1 MHYLIV
7 IILFSMNGGE
17 SVTSTTVQQEYA
29 TLSSCMEAKNRVT
42 HAVAKGQVVLSTCTS
57 YR

>member
-7 IILFSMNGGE
+7 ITLFSMNGGE
-17 SVTSTTVQQEYA
+17 SVTSATVQQEYA